1 VFIILSLTFNYLAIK
16 IKNLGIRRRTKRY
29 EAEADFSRSVVRVIM
44 SKNTILETNSEKK
57 EIEDVRGKISEINRF
72 RKELRKTEHIGV
84 NMSVILPFVLNVV
97 FLYIGGTFVFENQL
111 TL

>member
-1 VFIILSLTFNYLAIK
+1 MQ
-16 IKNLGIRRRTKRY
+16 RRTKRY
-29 EAEADFSRSVVRVIM
+29 EAEADLSRSVVRIIM
-44 SKNTILETNSEKK
+44 SKNTILETHSEAN
-57 EIEDVRGKISEINRF
+57 EVMTVTDKISILNRF

-97 FLYIGGTFVFENQL
+97 FLYIGGTFVFEKQL

>member
-1 VFIILSLTFNYLAIK
+1 MFVVLSVTFNYLAVK
-16 IKNLGIRRRTKRY
+16 IKNLGMKRRNKRY

-44 SKNTILETNSEKK
+44 SKNTVLETNSEQK
-57 EIEDVRGKISEINRF
+57 EIADVKEKISEVNRF

-97 FLYIGGTFVFENQL
+97 FLYIGGTFVFEKQL